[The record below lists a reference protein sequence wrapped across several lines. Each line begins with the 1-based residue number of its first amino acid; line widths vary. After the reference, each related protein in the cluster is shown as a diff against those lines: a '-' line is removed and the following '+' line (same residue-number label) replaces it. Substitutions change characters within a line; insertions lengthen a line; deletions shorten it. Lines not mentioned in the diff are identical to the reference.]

1 MLGWTADQWDEG
13 MAPSCPLTWTD
24 LSSEQVAKAKTLAYD
39 SSSWNWDC
47 DEARE
52 DDSNASAGRVPADD
66 DTGSDSTDSGSS
78 SDSDEEQL
86 DEFGRMLSASP
97 VLATNKPIKFTLK
110 GSQPK
115 SSLAASTIP
124 TEATEDEEQ
133 ATWWSGDGVWE
144 TRVAEDSEDEPFR
157 YEFTTAAD
165 GTVSIV
171 RLDGEDKV
179 DEGTASFDGDMLDAE
194 VFGGQFSAEIHDD
207 GATLVWSDGDEWS
220 RVSTRRKAV
229 APRRRL
235 LSKAG
240 SAAVL
245 NPVENLPT
253 KPIVVAS
260 PVPAPSFPKAA
271 TPSFSFTP
279 APAAAVMPATS
290 CQPVFSFSSSAS
302 KTAAP
307 VFSFPD
313 IPVTPAAVAPAT
325 LSAGIPT
332 EGSGSIGDHRSAGND
347 QEEHVED
354 GSDAA
359 DACDDPP
366 ATADAEADEAVVP
379 DSYEQQLKTLVHFY
393 ATYESAKSESE
404 CRAILDKRKGDADAM
419 TTLQFSKLC
428 TKLSTKY
435 GTNPMDMMNKA
446 SQQSSTASAVVGSS
460 DTDSKTQ
467 TETKTAA
474 GSLQSASGW
483 NATKTK
489 QADCAATWACEV
501 CLVKNTD
508 AAILCVACETCKPG
522 CEEDAAR
529 EKEQLQKNKEQE
541 MAETMQA
548 SAATVAAAGISFG
561 LAPSSGATA
570 PTFSFAKPASSKSLG
585 TETKTQSTTSNADVA
600 HMDEAAV
607 LEWLTKHVRL
617 DDQGMQIA
625 RKAFLDNSITGA
637 MLKDA
642 TMKTLK
648 SKYGISSWGVR
659 LKIQLGLTEN
669 QEQTTLTGS
678 SSEISTSKAAEPIG
692 TQTQRTAAKMFSP
705 VQSPR
710 SALTAI
716 RVN

>member
-1 MLGWTADQWDEG
+1 MDALSFAATMAATDE
-13 MAPSCPLTWTD
+13 
-24 LSSEQVAKAKTLAYD
+24 
-39 SSSWNWDC
+39 N
-47 DEARE
+47 
-52 DDSNASAGRVPADD
+52 
-66 DTGSDSTDSGSS
+66 
-78 SDSDEEQL
+78 
-86 DEFGRMLSASP
+86 
-97 VLATNKPIKFTLK
+97 
-110 GSQPK
+110 
-115 SSLAASTIP
+115 
-124 TEATEDEEQ
+124 EQ

-240 SAAVL
+240 TAAVL
-245 NPVENLPT
+245 NPAENLPT

-359 DACDDPP
+359 DACDDPL
-366 ATADAEADEAVVP
+366 ATADAETDEAVVP

-419 TTLQFSKLC
+419 TALQFSKLC

-435 GTNPMDMMNKA
+435 GTNPMDMVNKA
-446 SQQSSTASAVVGSS
+446 SQQSSTTPSS
-460 DTDSKTQ
+460 DPERTSGLVLIDEGKALLSAGDKTGALSCFEEALAAFDGNRPKLEQ
-467 TETKTAA
+467 RIAALKKT
-474 GSLQSASGW
+474 
-483 NATKTK
+483 
-489 QADCAATWACEV
+489 
-501 CLVKNTD
+501 
-508 AAILCVACETCKPG
+508 
-522 CEEDAAR
+522 
-529 EKEQLQKNKEQE
+529 
-541 MAETMQA
+541 M
-548 SAATVAAAGISFG
+548 TVAAATDPFPESEGYEHDHSDG
-561 LAPSSGATA
+561 EDDWD
-570 PTFSFAKPASSKSLG
+570 PT
-585 TETKTQSTTSNADVA
+585 
-600 HMDEAAV
+600 
-607 LEWLTKHVRL
+607 
-617 DDQGMQIA
+617 DQPG
-625 RKAFLDNSITGA
+625 R
-637 MLKDA
+637 LKDWVR
-642 TMKTLK
+642 TVVTTGSFLK
-648 SKYGISSWGVR
+648 LSQR
-659 LKIQLGLTEN
+659 
-669 QEQTTLTGS
+669 LTGCLWCCS
-678 SSEISTSKAAEPIG
+678 G
-692 TQTQRTAAKMFSP
+692 RT
-705 VQSPR
+705 
-710 SALTAI
+710 I
-716 RVN
+716 

>member
-1 MLGWTADQWDEG
+1 
-13 MAPSCPLTWTD
+13 
-24 LSSEQVAKAKTLAYD
+24 
-39 SSSWNWDC
+39 
-47 DEARE
+47 
-52 DDSNASAGRVPADD
+52 
-66 DTGSDSTDSGSS
+66 
-78 SDSDEEQL
+78 
-86 DEFGRMLSASP
+86 
-97 VLATNKPIKFTLK
+97 
-110 GSQPK
+110 
-115 SSLAASTIP
+115 
-124 TEATEDEEQ
+124 
-133 ATWWSGDGVWE
+133 
-144 TRVAEDSEDEPFR
+144 
-157 YEFTTAAD
+157 
-165 GTVSIV
+165 
-171 RLDGEDKV
+171 
-179 DEGTASFDGDMLDAE
+179 
-194 VFGGQFSAEIHDD
+194 
-207 GATLVWSDGDEWS
+207 
-220 RVSTRRKAV
+220 
-229 APRRRL
+229 
-235 LSKAG
+235 
-240 SAAVL
+240 
-245 NPVENLPT
+245 
-253 KPIVVAS
+253 
-260 PVPAPSFPKAA
+260 
-271 TPSFSFTP
+271 
-279 APAAAVMPATS
+279 
-290 CQPVFSFSSSAS
+290 
-302 KTAAP
+302 
-307 VFSFPD
+307 
-313 IPVTPAAVAPAT
+313 
-325 LSAGIPT
+325 
-332 EGSGSIGDHRSAGND
+332 
-347 QEEHVED
+347 
-354 GSDAA
+354 
-359 DACDDPP
+359 
-366 ATADAEADEAVVP
+366 
-379 DSYEQQLKTLVHFY
+379 
-393 ATYESAKSESE
+393 
-404 CRAILDKRKGDADAM
+404 
-419 TTLQFSKLC
+419 
-428 TKLSTKY
+428 
-435 GTNPMDMMNKA
+435 MDMMNKA

>member
-1 MLGWTADQWDEG
+1 MDALSFAATMAATDE
-13 MAPSCPLTWTD
+13 
-24 LSSEQVAKAKTLAYD
+24 
-39 SSSWNWDC
+39 N
-47 DEARE
+47 
-52 DDSNASAGRVPADD
+52 
-66 DTGSDSTDSGSS
+66 
-78 SDSDEEQL
+78 
-86 DEFGRMLSASP
+86 
-97 VLATNKPIKFTLK
+97 
-110 GSQPK
+110 
-115 SSLAASTIP
+115 
-124 TEATEDEEQ
+124 EQ

-240 SAAVL
+240 TAAVL
-245 NPVENLPT
+245 NPAENLPT

-359 DACDDPP
+359 DPP
-366 ATADAEADEAVVP
+366 ATADAETDEAVVTDNSETSKTHPNSDSNPSASDAGAVTTGYDQDFCVVP

>member
-1 MLGWTADQWDEG
+1 MDALSFAATMAATDE
-13 MAPSCPLTWTD
+13 
-24 LSSEQVAKAKTLAYD
+24 
-39 SSSWNWDC
+39 N
-47 DEARE
+47 
-52 DDSNASAGRVPADD
+52 
-66 DTGSDSTDSGSS
+66 
-78 SDSDEEQL
+78 
-86 DEFGRMLSASP
+86 
-97 VLATNKPIKFTLK
+97 
-110 GSQPK
+110 
-115 SSLAASTIP
+115 
-124 TEATEDEEQ
+124 EQ

-359 DACDDPP
+359 DPP
-366 ATADAEADEAVVP
+366 ATADAETDEAVVTDNSETSKTHPNSDSNPSASDAGAVTTGYDQDFCVVP

-446 SQQSSTASAVVGSS
+446 SQQSSTTPSS
-460 DTDSKTQ
+460 DPERTSGLVLIDEGKALLSAGDKTGALSCFEEALAAFDGNRPKLEQ
-467 TETKTAA
+467 RIAALKKT
-474 GSLQSASGW
+474 
-483 NATKTK
+483 
-489 QADCAATWACEV
+489 
-501 CLVKNTD
+501 
-508 AAILCVACETCKPG
+508 
-522 CEEDAAR
+522 
-529 EKEQLQKNKEQE
+529 
-541 MAETMQA
+541 M
-548 SAATVAAAGISFG
+548 TVAAATDPFPESEGYEHDHSDG
-561 LAPSSGATA
+561 EDDWD
-570 PTFSFAKPASSKSLG
+570 PT
-585 TETKTQSTTSNADVA
+585 
-600 HMDEAAV
+600 
-607 LEWLTKHVRL
+607 
-617 DDQGMQIA
+617 DQPG
-625 RKAFLDNSITGA
+625 R
-637 MLKDA
+637 LKD
-642 TMKTLK
+642 
-648 SKYGISSWGVR
+648 WVR
-659 LKIQLGLTEN
+659 TVV
-669 QEQTTLTGS
+669 TTGS
-678 SSEISTSKAAEPIG
+678 
-692 TQTQRTAAKMFSP
+692 F
-705 VQSPR
+705 
-710 SALTAI
+710 
-716 RVN
+716 